1 MSREGRCIYL
11 CVCVC
16 VCVCVFTDIKNC
28 TSDGKKWGWG
38 KAESHSLVVLIFS
51 RSSAPF
57 SSSATH
63 MGFNE
68 HTGVNESNF
77 YGSLLIILPDG
88 RGHVFMPF

>member
-1 MSREGRCIYL
+1 MSREGRCMYL
-11 CVCVC
+11 C

-38 KAESHSLVVLIFS
+38 KAESHWLVVLFS
-51 RSSAPF
+51 RSSAPV

-77 YGSLLIILPDG
+77 YGSFANYSP
-88 RGHVFMPF
+88 

>member
-1 MSREGRCIYL
+1 M

-16 VCVCVFTDIKNC
+16 VSTDIINC

-38 KAESHSLVVLIFS
+38 NAESHWLVVLIFS
-51 RSSAPF
+51 RSSAPV
-57 SSSATH
+57 SSSATP

-68 HTGVNESNF
+68 HTGGNESNF
-77 YGSLLIILPDG
+77 YGRLLIILLDG